1 MSAGTIVKTALTEE
15 KLYLTKGK
23 NMANQVI
30 SFIKKKL
37 LGKNKNLIS
46 LDEPY
51 EVIGRLLR
59 GHDIT
64 GFIDAGASDGRI
76 SKRLLRKFPTAHAYA
91 FEPNPVYTKALQR
104 YAEKDARF
112 HPCYLALSDREG
124 TAELYVTESSGCT
137 SLFAPGNRLKEIEPE
152 ASRVKTLEKVQ
163 TIRIDEWS
171 KRSGDPPVQLM
182 KFDIQ
187 GGELKVLHGA
197 TGVLQRST
205 LLVYTEIWFN
215 QAYEGGTIYSE
226 IDSFFREY
234 GFVLYDIFKPK
245 YNAKGLIMWGN
256 AIFLNVQRL
265 GM

>member
-1 MSAGTIVKTALTEE
+1 MS
-15 KLYLTKGK
+15 
-23 NMANQVI
+23 NRFS

-37 LGKNKNLIS
+37 LGKNQNLVS

-51 EVIGRLLR
+51 EVMARLLKS
-59 GHDIT
+59 HQVT
-64 GFIDAGASDGRI
+64 GIIDAGASDGRI
-76 SKRLLRKFPTAHAYA
+76 SKRLLRKFPAAHVYA
-91 FEPNPVYTKALQR
+91 FEPNPF
-104 YAEKDARF
+104 YAEMLKQYAKDDSRF
-112 HPCYLALSDREG
+112 HPQFLALSDHEG
-124 TAELYVTESSGCT
+124 NATLYVTKSPGCT

-152 ASRVKTLEKVQ
+152 AACVKILEEVE
-163 TIRIDEWS
+163 TIRIDEWA
-171 KRSGDPPVQLM
+171 KRNGDPAIQLM

-197 TGVLQRST
+197 TRVLQSST

-215 QAYEGGTIYSE
+215 EAYEGGTIYSD

-234 GFVLYDIFKPK
+234 DFVLYDIFKPK

-256 AIFLNVQRL
+256 AIFLNVRRL